1 MTIVSLCSVRI
12 YASIAIFFQ
21 KIVMITTRSFA
32 NASESDSVIIPS
44 KLAMIKIPSKL
55 LVKITSLRS
64 VMIQIPKTQNV
75 VINRI
80 IESSAFPILILAV
93 LLVTLLVLLGFAEP
107 ISKMIS
113 DNAGVISRLFY
124 S

>member
-64 VMIQIPKTQNV
+64 VMIKI
-75 VINRI
+75 
-80 IESSAFPILILAV
+80 PILLCS
-93 LLVTLLVLLGFAEP
+93 LQRT
-107 ISKMIS
+107 
-113 DNAGVISRLFY
+113 
-124 S
+124 